1 MENKDNELSDDLN
14 ALSYK
19 IIGLAIEVHRQLGPG
34 LLESAYQ
41 TCLFYELQNA
51 GLKVEKE
58 VTLPIKYKEI
68 KLDQGYRIDL
78 LVEDKLVI
86 ELKTVESYTA
96 VHFAQILTYL
106 KLGNYPLGLL
116 MNYNS
121 TILKNNIKSFFI
133 FVSQRFT
140 KKAQRFAKFI
150 FWNLKA
156 YL

>member
-1 MENKDNELSDDLN
+1 MNDELSKISEDLDS
-14 ALSYK
+14 LSYK

-41 TCLFYELQNA
+41 QCLYYEIKKA

-58 VTLPIKYKEI
+58 ITLPIVYKEI

-78 LVEDKLVI
+78 LIEDKLVI
-86 ELKTVESYTA
+86 ELKTVESFTS

-116 MNYNS
+116 INYNS
-121 TILKNNIKSFFI
+121 KILRNNIKRFI
-133 FVSQRFT
+133 NST
-140 KKAQRFAKFI
+140 P
-150 FWNLKA
+150 NL
-156 YL
+156 